1 MYTSGES
8 ETLIL
13 KRLESALNN
22 GSSEQLKVAAYK
34 LHEKFHSGHK
44 FEYKNELKQ
53 VLDYVETQSFEED
66 TTILLTSTIKEILS
80 QTETIQEEK
89 SSSVSDIIDSIFPSS
104 NKFNGETVDLRQD
117 TQNHTIEQ
125 NYAESFAPT
134 STHQEEAETPQ
145 EATNENYVN
154 DFYKPK
160 EELSSFQEELTQAQI
175 WAKEAE
181 EKAQSYTQTAEEK
194 TQETQNP
201 QTSYAQNYTQISS
214 SEEIKERFEKAEEK
228 NIETKIIENPKQE
241 SEIAI
246 FYAEKNPDIDDNLII
261 ETNNTIYKNE
271 SFTKTIDTLKTFIN
285 LAECD
290 LGKVDELF
298 SAIYF
303 YMGKISLTTTSVN
316 GKILDILTSLGI
328 KPKEE
333 NRNFYP
339 LQGSTRLFKCDK
351 CKDSV
356 LLEKN
361 TLISECE
368 NCSGTFLP
376 NITTSTNFISA
387 TFEESFASFINANVW
402 ILINPPLM
410 TANPAIVRM
419 FELAATISA
428 PEEVYI
434 LTHDEVK
441 KDFYE
446 SMFKRIN
453 DNIITKSKYNSNEEF
468 YHDFQKM
475 I

>member
-1 MYTSGES
+1 MYTQGES

-66 TTILLTSTIKEILS
+66 TTILLTSTIKEILA
-80 QTETIQEEK
+80 QTDAPQEEK

-125 NYAESFAPT
+125 NYAETFGAKATTEDAQTSPQSEVKSNFA
-134 STHQEEAETPQ
+134 
-145 EATNENYVN
+145 N

-160 EELSSFQEELTQAQI
+160 EELLNFQEELNQ
-175 WAKEAE
+175 
-181 EKAQSYTQTAEEK
+181 TQTDVNSAYEK
-194 TQETQNP
+194 ESTEPISAQTYMP
-201 QTSYAQNYTQISS
+201 QTTQD
-214 SEEIKERFEKAEEK
+214 EIKERFEKAEEK
-228 NIETKIIENPKQE
+228 NIETKPLEKPTSE

-246 FYAEKNPDIDDNLII
+246 FYAEKNPDIDDNLIL
-261 ETNNTIYKNE
+261 ETNNAIYKNE

-316 GKILDILTSLGI
+316 GKILDILSSLGI

-339 LQGSTRLFKCDK
+339 LQGLTRLFKCDK
-351 CKDSV
+351 CKDTV
-356 LLEKN
+356 LLEKG

-368 NCSGTFLP
+368 NCSGTFIP
-376 NITTSTNFISA
+376 NITTSTNFHST
-387 TFEESFASFINANVW
+387 TFEESFASFINSNIW

-410 TANPAIVRM
+410 AANPAIVRM

-428 PEEVYI
+428 PEEVYV

-446 SMFKRIN
+446 GMFKRIN
-453 DNIITKSKYNSNEEF
+453 ENIITKSKYNSNEEF

>member
-1 MYTSGES
+1 MYTQGES

-80 QTETIQEEK
+80 QTEVIQEEK
-89 SSSVSDIIDSIFPSS
+89 ESSVSDIIDSIFPSS
-104 NKFNGETVDLRQD
+104 NKFNGQTVDLRQD
-117 TQNHTIEQ
+117 TQNHVIEKS
-125 NYAESFAPT
+125 YAETFAPA
-134 STHQEEAETPQ
+134 HAHEQEEQ
-145 EATNENYVN
+145 QNEVKPSYVN

-160 EELSSFQEELTQAQI
+160 DEMQSFQEELNQAQNYAQEAAQKI
-175 WAKEAE
+175 EEYKEEISQE
-181 EKAQSYTQTAEEK
+181 EPAQTYTQTYV
-194 TQETQNP
+194 
-201 QTSYAQNYTQISS
+201 QTPTN
-214 SEEIKERFEKAEEK
+214 EEIKERFEKAEEK
-228 NIETKIIENPKQE
+228 NIETTVAEKPMQE

-246 FYAEKNPDIDDNLII
+246 FYAEKNPDIDDNLIL

-271 SFTKTIDTLKTFIN
+271 SFSKTIDTLKTFVN

-316 GKILDILTSLGI
+316 GKILDILSSLGI

-339 LQGSTRLFKCDK
+339 LQGLTRLFKCDK

-356 LLEKN
+356 LLEKG

-376 NITTSTNFISA
+376 NIATSTNFLST
-387 TFEESFASFINANVW
+387 TFEESFASFINSNVW

-419 FELAATISA
+419 FELAATINA

-453 DNIITKSKYNSNEEF
+453 ENIITKSKYNSNEEF

>member
-80 QTETIQEEK
+80 QPVITEEEK
-89 SSSVSDIIDSIFPSS
+89 QSSVSDIIDSIFPSS
-104 NKFNGETVDLRQD
+104 NKFNGEAVDLRQD
-117 TQNHTIEQ
+117 AQNHTIEE
-125 NYAESFAPT
+125 NYAESFAPA
-134 STHQEEAETPQ
+134 HKEEVQQEEPVEVKDKNSYID
-145 EATNENYVN
+145 E
-154 DFYKPK
+154 FYKPK
-160 EELSSFQEELTQAQI
+160 QELASFQEELIQAQTHSKEEEKPTQSYI
-175 WAKEAE
+175 PASTEAE
-181 EKAQSYTQTAEEK
+181 VR
-194 TQETQNP
+194 ETF
-201 QTSYAQNYTQISS
+201 I
-214 SEEIKERFEKAEEK
+214 KAEEK
-228 NIETKIIENPKQE
+228 NIETKTIEKPMRE

-246 FYAEKNPDIDDNLII
+246 FYAEKNPDIDDNLIF

-271 SFTKTIDTLKTFIN
+271 NFTKTIDTLKTFIN

-339 LQGSTRLFKCDK
+339 LQGVTRLFKCDK
-351 CKDSV
+351 CKDSI
-356 LLEKN
+356 LLEKGS
-361 TLISECE
+361 LVAECE
-368 NCSGTFLP
+368 NCQGTFLP
-376 NITTSTNFISA
+376 NITTSTNFLST
-387 TFEESFASFINANVW
+387 TFEESFASFINSNVW

-419 FELAATISA
+419 FELAATINS

-434 LTHDEVK
+434 LTNDEVK

>member
-22 GSSEQLKVAAYK
+22 GSSEQLKIAAYK
-34 LHEKFHSGHK
+34 LHEKFHSGHR

-66 TTILLTSTIKEILS
+66 TTILLTSTIKEILA
-80 QTETIQEEK
+80 QNEAPKEEK
-89 SSSVSDIIDSIFPSS
+89 ASTVSDIIDSIFPSS
-104 NKFNGETVDLRQD
+104 NKFNGDAVDLRQD
-117 TQNHTIEQ
+117 AQNHTIEQ
-125 NYAESFAPT
+125 SYAETFAPT
-134 STHQEEAETPQ
+134 STVQPEETKGTTQAETK
-145 EATNENYVN
+145 N
-154 DFYKPK
+154 DYINNFYKPK
-160 EELSSFQEELTQAQI
+160 EELSNFQTELNQAQI
-175 WAKEAE
+175 YAQE
-181 EKAQSYTQTAEEK
+181 EKEETKEEQKETQTYTQNAS
-194 TQETQNP
+194 Q
-201 QTSYAQNYTQISS
+201 
-214 SEEIKERFEKAEEK
+214 EEIKERFEKAEEK
-228 NIETKIIENPKQE
+228 NIETKPIEKPTRE

-246 FYAEKNPDIDDNLII
+246 FYAEKNPDIDDNLIL
-261 ETNNTIYKNE
+261 ETNNAIYKNE

-356 LLEKN
+356 LLEKG
-361 TLISECE
+361 TLVSECE
-368 NCSGTFLP
+368 NCSGSFLP
-376 NITTSTNFISA
+376 NIATSTNFISA
-387 TFEESFASFINANVW
+387 TFEESFASFINSNVW

-446 SMFKRIN
+446 SMFKRVN
-453 DNIITKSKYNSNEEF
+453 ENIITKSKYNSNEEF

>member
-1 MYTSGES
+1 MYTQGES

-66 TTILLTSTIKEILS
+66 TTILLTSTIKEILA
-80 QTETIQEEK
+80 QTDTPQEEK
-89 SSSVSDIIDSIFPSS
+89 GSSVSDIIDSIFPSS

-125 NYAESFAPT
+125 NYAETFGAKAVADDVPSSP
-134 STHQEEAETPQ
+134 QAEVKNDY
-145 EATNENYVN
+145 AN

-160 EELSSFQEELTQAQI
+160 EELTSFQEELNQTQA
-175 WAKEAE
+175 E
-181 EKAQSYTQTAEEK
+181 EEPVSEKTSNEQTFTQTYTQT
-194 TQETQNP
+194 
-201 QTSYAQNYTQISS
+201 YAQPATQD
-214 SEEIKERFEKAEEK
+214 EIKERFEKAEEK
-228 NIETKIIENPKQE
+228 NIETKPLDKPTRET
-241 SEIAI
+241 EIAI
-246 FYAEKNPDIDDNLII
+246 FYAEKNPDIDDNLIL
-261 ETNNTIYKNE
+261 ETNNTLHKNE
-271 SFTKTIDTLKTFIN
+271 SFSKTIDTLKTFIN

-316 GKILDILTSLGI
+316 GKILDILASLGI

-339 LQGSTRLFKCDK
+339 LQGLTRLFKCDK
-351 CKDSV
+351 CKDTV
-356 LLEKN
+356 LLEKG
-361 TLISECE
+361 TLISKCE
-368 NCSGTFLP
+368 NCSGTFTP
-376 NITTSTNFISA
+376 NITTSTNFHSA
-387 TFEESFASFINANVW
+387 TFEESFASFINSNIW

-410 TANPAIVRM
+410 AANPAIVRM
-419 FELAATISA
+419 FELAATICA
-428 PEEVYI
+428 PEEVYV
-434 LTHDEVK
+434 LTQDGVK
-441 KDFYE
+441 RDFYE

-453 DNIITKSKYNSNEEF
+453 ENIITKSKYNSNEEF
-468 YHDFQKM
+468 YHDFQKL

>member
-1 MYTSGES
+1 MYTQGES

-80 QTETIQEEK
+80 QADVIQEEK
-89 SSSVSDIIDSIFPSS
+89 ESSVSDIIDSIFPSS

-117 TQNHTIEQ
+117 TQNHVIEKSYAETFAPAHANEEEIPQ
-125 NYAESFAPT
+125 EEVKTNYA
-134 STHQEEAETPQ
+134 
-145 EATNENYVN
+145 N

-160 EELSSFQEELTQAQI
+160 EEAHSFQEELTKVQNYAQ
-175 WAKEAE
+175 EAT
-181 EKAQSYTQTAEEK
+181 EKAETYTEQTPKEEPVQTYTQTP
-194 TQETQNP
+194 TND
-201 QTSYAQNYTQISS
+201 
-214 SEEIKERFEKAEEK
+214 EIKERFEKAEEK
-228 NIETKIIENPKQE
+228 NIATTAVEKPMRE

-246 FYAEKNPDIDDNLII
+246 FYAEKNPDIDDNLIL
-261 ETNNTIYKNE
+261 ETNNAIYKNE
-271 SFTKTIDTLKTFIN
+271 NFSKTIGTLKTFIN

-316 GKILDILTSLGI
+316 GKILDILSSLGI

-339 LQGSTRLFKCDK
+339 LQGLTRLFKCDK

-356 LLEKN
+356 LLEKG
-361 TLISECE
+361 TLVSECE

-376 NITTSTNFISA
+376 EITTSTNFLSM
-387 TFEESFASFINANVW
+387 TFEEAFASFINSNVW

-434 LTHDEVK
+434 LTQDGVK

-453 DNIITKSKYNSNEEF
+453 ESIITKSKYNSNEEF

>member
-1 MYTSGES
+1 MYTQGES

-66 TTILLTSTIKEILS
+66 TTILLTSTIKEILA
-80 QTETIQEEK
+80 QTDAPQEEK

-125 NYAESFAPT
+125 NYAETFGAKSPAEEVQTSPQDEAKSNFA
-134 STHQEEAETPQ
+134 
-145 EATNENYVN
+145 N

-160 EELSSFQEELTQAQI
+160 EELLNFQEELNQ
-175 WAKEAE
+175 
-181 EKAQSYTQTAEEK
+181 TQTDVNSAYEKESAEPISAQTYIPQA
-194 TQETQNP
+194 TQD
-201 QTSYAQNYTQISS
+201 
-214 SEEIKERFEKAEEK
+214 EIKERFEKAEEK
-228 NIETKIIENPKQE
+228 NIETKPLEKPTRE

-246 FYAEKNPDIDDNLII
+246 FYAEKNPDIDDNLIL
-261 ETNNTIYKNE
+261 ETNNAIYKNE
-271 SFTKTIDTLKTFIN
+271 SFSKTIDTLKTFIN

-316 GKILDILTSLGI
+316 GKILDVLSSLGI

-339 LQGSTRLFKCDK
+339 LQGLTRLFKCDK
-351 CKDSV
+351 CKDTV
-356 LLEKN
+356 LLEKG

-368 NCSGTFLP
+368 NCSGTFIP
-376 NITTSTNFISA
+376 NITTSTNFHST
-387 TFEESFASFINANVW
+387 TFEESFASFINSNIW

-410 TANPAIVRM
+410 AANPAIVRM

-428 PEEVYI
+428 PEEVYV

-453 DNIITKSKYNSNEEF
+453 ENIITKSKYNSNEEF